1 MISKPTA
8 LHTDYGENSLA
19 SNGRGRKTKYYYIDA
34 FQARVCMK
42 QNLNAQSTAKTKETV
57 PEVNQRGGKAEK
69 QSNTEATLYKAPHA
83 RNALTGEM
91 K

>member
-1 MISKPTA
+1 
-8 LHTDYGENSLA
+8 
-19 SNGRGRKTKYYYIDA
+19 
-34 FQARVCMK
+34 MK

-57 PEVNQRGGKAEK
+57 PEVNQRGEKAEK